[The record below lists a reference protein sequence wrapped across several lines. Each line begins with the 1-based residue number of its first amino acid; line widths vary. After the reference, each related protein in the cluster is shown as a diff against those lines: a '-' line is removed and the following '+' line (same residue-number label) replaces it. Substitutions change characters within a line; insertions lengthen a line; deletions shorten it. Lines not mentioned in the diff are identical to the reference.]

1 MIDGLSPYAPPDA
14 PPVNAREPWD
24 AEPSPTAARWT
35 FALLVC
41 GAVVAGIVA
50 AFIAIA
56 RS

>member
-1 MIDGLSPYAPPDA
+1 MTGGAPHVPPDC
-14 PPVNAREPWD
+14 PPVNVREPWD

-41 GAVVAGIVA
+41 GAIVAGLLA
-50 AFIAIA
+50 GFIAIA